1 MFSVEAG
8 RKGTGGGEG
17 GWPLYQQLFSIH
29 FEDDRLQIV
38 AAGNICICRD
48 C

>member
-1 MFSVEAG
+1 MFSVEVG
-8 RKGTGGGEG
+8 REETGGGAR
-17 GWPLYQQLFSIH
+17 PLHQQLFSIH